1 MKKVIVVNGSPR
13 RNGNT
18 LRMADSVVAGIQTV
32 LSEVEV
38 KWYDLYEFRYSGC
51 RSCFACKAK
60 DGGSYGRCVIGDD
73 LSAVLDQI
81 ADADCLIVASPV
93 YLMDVSGQTRSF
105 AERLCFSLGSYEKG
119 YRSLAKKNMPVVKVY
134 TMSALPEMASYRAFD
149 NIEYFLG
156 HIFSLPRRLCALNTY
171 QFQDY
176 TKYVVETF
184 SELEKAYWRDVHFK
198 DDLQAAFDVGK
209 DISGQLHEG

>member
-13 RNGNT
+13 RNGKT
-18 LRMADSVVAGIQTV
+18 HRMADSVVADIQTV

-60 DGGSYGRCVIGDD
+60 DD

-119 YRSLAKKNMPVVKVY
+119 YRSLAKKNMPVVTVY
-134 TMSALPEMASYRAFD
+134 TMNALPEMASYRAFD

-156 HIFSLPRRLCALNTY
+156 HIFSLPRRLCALNIY

-198 DDLQAAFDVGK
+198 DDLQAAFDAGK
-209 DISGQLHEG
+209 DIARQLHEG